1 MSENNLS
8 KDNNKNKRNEAL
20 ENAGMLDTFFESMYD
35 HMNRLDQYHSDMNR
49 MMNSLRGYYM
59 NNDFFRF
66 FPNRRSLTNY
76 DINRNRNHDL
86 LLSKP
91 FSSMFRRDG
100 YSNVPAM
107 DVLDKEKHL
116 EIKMDVPG
124 LNKEDVQI
132 NLDDGKLEISG
143 EFKKSHEQKDEQQRY
158 YIKERCESS
167 FYRSFTLPENVSEDE
182 IKATFKDGVLKID
195 IPKKDI
201 PDKKKKKIEID

>member
-8 KDNNKNKRNEAL
+8 KDNNKNKRNEVL

-66 FPNRRSLTNY
+66 FPNRRSLTDY
-76 DINRNRNHDL
+76 DINQEYK
-86 LLSKP
+86 SI
-91 FSSMFRRDG
+91 
-100 YSNVPAM
+100 SN
-107 DVLDKEKHL
+107 
-116 EIKMDVPG
+116 
-124 LNKEDVQI
+124 
-132 NLDDGKLEISG
+132 DGKLEISG
-143 EFKKSHEQKDEQQRY
+143 EFKKSHDQKDEQQRY
-158 YIKERCESS
+158 FIKERCESS

-182 IKATFKDGVLKID
+182 IKAPFKDGVLKID